1 MASLLKIQ
9 QLFQNHTKEMLVADI
24 LSSEVLNVIHI
35 RH

>member
-24 LSSEVLNVIHI
+24 LSSEVLNVIRI